1 VPGIRR
7 SPSGRRLTESPSAL
21 PGSRTRDPK
30 NEEGRTGGRAVLE
43 NVPPPLGAC
52 VGTFSRG
59 APSGSSR
66 RISVYQS
73 RGRPSRRPEVA
84 ENLRRRRTPHATA
97 GRRAGTEARR
107 APNVTGSRC
116 IGEPGPAAAT
126 AAGSASA
133 DRAGPV
139 TATDSGHGNRSRCRS
154 RTTPT
159 RRTTTRCVENA
170 HGRCWRTRFFGTR
183 VAEPVIAEEVATG
196 RRPQRNRRNDWL
208 RAMGPECHPSPV
220 RPFSCAAGPK
230 NHGLR

>member
-1 VPGIRR
+1 MPCGAPPGMAFRR
-7 SPSGRRLTESPSAL
+7 SAPQ
-21 PGSRTRDPK
+21 
-30 NEEGRTGGRAVLE
+30 
-43 NVPPPLGAC
+43 PP
-52 VGTFSRG
+52 R
-59 APSGSSR
+59 
-66 RISVYQS
+66 
-73 RGRPSRRPEVA
+73 RPSRRPEVA